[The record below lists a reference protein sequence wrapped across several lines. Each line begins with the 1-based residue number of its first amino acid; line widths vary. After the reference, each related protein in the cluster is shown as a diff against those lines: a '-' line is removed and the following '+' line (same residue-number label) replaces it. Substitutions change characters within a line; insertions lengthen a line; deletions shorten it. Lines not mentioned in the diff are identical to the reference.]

1 MTSIRNT
8 ITTALSAQGINAD
21 GYGEY
26 IDAAANALTERE
38 YAFSEQ
44 IIDTV
49 SHQFGVSR
57 DEVQRRV
64 EQLGMAVR
72 PAPEPEPAPDLS
84 ELEAQF
90 EGESTGDIADS
101 ATDAST
107 ADLVKAVKKLTKRVK
122 KLEKV
127 ASRAKEHGYV

>member
-26 IDAAANALTERE
+26 VDAAAEALTERE
-38 YAFSEQ
+38 YQFSEQ

-49 SHQFGVSR
+49 AYQFGVSK

-72 PAPEPEPAPDLS
+72 PAPEPEP
-84 ELEAQF
+84 EVEVMNLEALF
-90 EGESTGDIADS
+90 ADDEDPATGEEEVSEAPS
-101 ATDAST
+101 E
-107 ADLVKAVKKLTKRVK
+107 LVKAIKKLTKRVK